1 MAREALV
8 NMTMKNCKWNQL
20 NWADKITKKDDFS
33 KILKQEEAYLK
44 RSCDEI
50 TAFQPDRVII
60 EKGVSD
66 LAQHFLNKA
75 GGMAARRLRKSG
87 NWRVARA
94 WGATI
99 VNKTDKITEDDI
111 GTGAGL
117 VEVRMIGDKC
127 FTVLV
132 QCKDPKDCT
141 PLMRGVSKDILH
153 EVKMNRQDALDGERN
168 LYQRPSLVP
177 GGGAMEKEVAHRLR
191 EKVKTMIKIART
203 QDEEVGDGT
212 TSVIVLTAKMLEGTH
227 QFLEGKR
234 HPAGVII
241 KDTAATKINLED
253 ASDGRGVI

>member
-1 MAREALV
+1 
-8 NMTMKNCKWNQL
+8 MTSTFKPLGASKATIAASSKNK
-20 NWADKITKKDDFS
+20 
-33 KILKQEEAYLK
+33 
-44 RSCDEI
+44 
-50 TAFQPDRVII
+50 
-60 EKGVSD
+60 
-66 LAQHFLNKA
+66 
-75 GGMAARRLRKSG
+75 GGMFNKYLTHPKMKRRIKKPRILLLDCRLGHKESE
-87 NWRVARA
+87 NRRVARA
-94 WGATI
+94 GGAAI
-99 VNKTDKITEDDI
+99 GNKADEITEEDI